1 MELTPAVL
9 VDQKEKINQLLKNIK
24 NIIPRVQIDILDG
37 KFADNKTISIKELQ
51 EIKILQSFAVDLHL
65 MVQEPLH
72 LFKEIEK
79 IPVNNLVTQIEPL
92 KDQEEF
98 VNRAIK
104 KKLKPGLAIDLNT
117 PVKKLNKKL
126 FTHLGQVLLMSVK
139 AGFGGQEFN
148 PKVYRKIVFLNK
160 LKKEQNVNFEICV
173 DGGIN
178 YKRAKKCF
186 KKGANVVA
194 VGSYFWKQKDY
205 QKIYNKFKNIQ

>member
-37 KFADNKTISIKELQ
+37 KFANNKTISIKELQ
-51 EIKILQSFAVDLHL
+51 DIKILQSFAVDLHL
-65 MVQEPLH
+65 MVQEPIQ

-79 IPVNNLVTQIEPL
+79 IPVNNFVTQIEPL
-92 KDQEEF
+92 KDQEKF
-98 VNRAIK
+98 VNKAIK
-104 KKLKPGLAIDLNT
+104 MKIKPGLAIDLNT

-126 FTHLGQVLLMSVK
+126 FTHLGQILLMAVK
-139 AGFGGQEFN
+139 AGSGGQEFN
-148 PKVYRKIVFLNK
+148 SKVYKKIELLNK
-160 LKKEQNVNFEICV
+160 LKKEQKADFEICV

-186 KKGANVVA
+186 KKGAEVVA

-205 QKIYNKFKNIQ
+205 QEIYNKFKNIQ